1 MTTDK
6 QVEAAIVAMCARAK
20 QRDNANAR
28 WPDDYEEEEQECFRK
43 DMRAAL
49 EATEAAA
56 WQPIET
62 APMDGNTVLVACRDH
77 QWSIRIAAYIPRFFE
92 ESAEDEAEYDEVS
105 DKYYAHEGW
114 YEQCLE
120 HDEYMAIHM
129 HKPPTHWRP
138 LPAPP
143 KETPDAR

>member
-1 MTTDK
+1 MITDK
-6 QVEAAIVAMCARAK
+6 QIEAAALVVFTATVGRA
-20 QRDNANAR
+20 
-28 WPDDYEEEEQECFRK
+28 EEYLKAKGQKRRK
-43 DMRAAL
+43 DFDRLIRRAL
-49 EATEAAA
+49 EAAEAAA
-56 WQPIET
+56 WKPIET
-62 APMDGNTVLVACRDH
+62 APRDGNTVLVACRDH

-105 DKYYAHEGW
+105 YKYYAHEGW

-138 LPAPP
+138 LPGPP
-143 KETPDAR
+143 KEASDAK